1 VTVGDSRRVDWELM
15 PRVASPIHHANDY
28 ALAEIAYVLATAAA
42 TWIAPIDSV
51 TDRVNGG
58 SI

>member
-1 VTVGDSRRVDWELM
+1 M

-42 TWIAPIDSV
+42 TWIAPTDSV
-51 TDRVNGG
+51 TGRVNWG

>member
-1 VTVGDSRRVDWELM
+1 VDWELM